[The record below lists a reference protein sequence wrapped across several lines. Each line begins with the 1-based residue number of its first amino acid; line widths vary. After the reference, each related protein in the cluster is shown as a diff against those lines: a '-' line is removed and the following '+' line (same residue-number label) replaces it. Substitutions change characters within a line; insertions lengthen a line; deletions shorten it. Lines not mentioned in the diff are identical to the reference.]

1 MKVPKTLKEAK
12 ASEYW
17 PEFETAI
24 KLENKNLSD
33 HDTFRIIPDDPHK
46 HKLGTKY
53 VFDIKSDANGDVTR
67 FKARL
72 VAQGFSQIPDMEF
85 GKTFAPVAFLS
96 TILLLL
102 VIAVTYGL
110 KIKLL
115 DFKGAFLHSLMPS
128 EYPVFIKTPYG
139 FNVGPNHMIKLNK
152 SLYGTRNAGY
162 LWWEDLK
169 TELLSQGFIQSTHDP
184 CLFSRTK
191 DGYTT
196 YLATWVDD
204 VLVVS
209 SDPNVEDLLKTLKR
223 HKFDIQT
230 FEDLTWYLGLDINHD
245 AERGIL
251 TISQEAYIDTL
262 LEKFSMTKCNPCD
275 TPMVTEPPTKN
286 DCSDVPIDKPYR
298 QLLGALA
305 HIARFSRPDILF
317 AVFYLARYQ
326 KNPGEPHWKALK
338 RVLRYLKGT
347 KDLALT
353 FRRGSHEKPL
363 DLLCTFSDS
372 DWAGD
377 KDTRHSTTGYVVT
390 LNNCPI
396 LARSSKQKTT
406 ALSSCEAETIAL
418 TESVKD
424 TLWIRNLLEELRDT
438 KLKPTTVFCDNQS
451 AVDIAQN
458 NKGSDR
464 CKHIAIK
471 HSFLREN
478 HGDTIEISKI
488 PTKENISDIFTKPLP
503 RKQFEYLRDR
513 LFGISANP
521 YTVTVAA

>member
-1 MKVPKTLKEAK
+1 M
-12 ASEYW
+12 
-17 PEFETAI
+17 
-24 KLENKNLSD
+24 
-33 HDTFRIIPDDPHK
+33 
-46 HKLGTKY
+46 
-53 VFDIKSDANGDVTR
+53 
-67 FKARL
+67 
-72 VAQGFSQIPDMEF
+72 
-85 GKTFAPVAFLS
+85 
-96 TILLLL
+96 
-102 VIAVTYGL
+102 
-110 KIKLL
+110 
-115 DFKGAFLHSLMPS
+115 
-128 EYPVFIKTPYG
+128 
-139 FNVGPNHMIKLNK
+139 
-152 SLYGTRNAGY
+152 
-162 LWWEDLK
+162 
-169 TELLSQGFIQSTHDP
+169 
-184 CLFSRTK
+184 
-191 DGYTT
+191 
-196 YLATWVDD
+196 
-204 VLVVS
+204 
-209 SDPNVEDLLKTLKR
+209 
-223 HKFDIQT
+223 
-230 FEDLTWYLGLDINHD
+230 
-245 AERGIL
+245 
-251 TISQEAYIDTL
+251 
-262 LEKFSMTKCNPCD
+262 
-275 TPMVTEPPTKN
+275 
-286 DCSDVPIDKPYR
+286 
-298 QLLGALA
+298 
-305 HIARFSRPDILF
+305 
-317 AVFYLARYQ
+317 
-326 KNPGEPHWKALK
+326 
-338 RVLRYLKGT
+338 RYLKGT